1 MRNETHLLNNNI
13 PMMGSPLTFNKP
25 TNTEKSLTRHRL
37 SMFKKSIAS
46 TRSLMKHGFIPGGQY
61 WDKKNKKW
69 KNVNKTNVKG
79 YYKHDFTNAG
89 ALKHIKKHKRVYI
102 SVDVHDGKVQ
112 HVYDSDGIIRLL
124 VNSPKNRISNKRTAK
139 SPISR
144 KMFSLLDVIP
154 Y

>member
-1 MRNETHLLNNNI
+1 MRNETHILNNNT
-13 PMMGSPLTFNKP
+13 PMMGSPLAFNKP

-46 TRSLMKHGFIPGGQY
+46 TRSLMKHGFIPDGQY
-61 WDKKNKKW
+61 WDKKN
-69 KNVNKTNVKG
+69 
-79 YYKHDFTNAG
+79 AG
-89 ALKHIKKHKRVYI
+89 ALKRIKKHKRVYI

-139 SPISR
+139 SPLSR